1 MPTTATRQR
10 VEGQLHRTLPATLTI
25 REAAPG
31 QPDDGLLRLR
41 LSVSSEAPYLRSSW
55 WDDPWVEVL
64 GHAEGE
70 IDLVRLNGRAT
81 VLANHN
87 RYQSLGNT
95 PLAGIGS
102 VERAWIEADRLLCDI
117 VISRRAALED
127 LRQDIKDGLV
137 TLVSIGYVI
146 NERLLTK
153 AGGDGQPNEY
163 RVTNWTPFEVSLVDI
178 PADASVGLGRD
189 MPDPQDTPEA
199 RQAGPR
205 YRVIDLPVTQP
216 AAPTAPVQVSTEG
229 ERHMPTPAN
238 PAATGATGVADQPQP
253 VQQRAADPAPAP
265 AGGNIAAIREATRV
279 AGFGTDVALDLIE
292 RGLNLDQAREEL
304 FRRMSE
310 QSERAPTRS
319 AGGDIYLVGDE
330 QATRRSLMA
339 EAVAHRMM
347 PTGNLSEGAR
357 EFRHMSLLR
366 MAEESL
372 ALSGVRVRG
381 LSSMEIAS
389 RALHTT
395 SDFPLVLSAV
405 ANKRLRAAYEASPTT
420 YQLWARR
427 APNAP
432 DFKAINIVQL
442 GGAPDLEQVGEGG
455 EFKYGTVNEGG
466 ESYKVVTYGKIVPFS
481 RQSVV
486 NDDLRAFD
494 RLLTAFSGSA
504 RRLENRLTYRQLGN
518 NPSLSDGVALFHA
531 SHGNLAA
538 SGGAI
543 SAATLSSA
551 RAAMRKQKGLAAEEL
566 NITPSYLIVPTD
578 LEQLAYQ
585 FTSSQYVPAKA
596 TDTNEFRAGGRTA
609 LEPIVDPVLDGYST
623 TAWYLAGDGMACDTV
638 EYCWLDGAEGVWLE
652 SEPGF
657 DVDGMKFKARL
668 DFAAK
673 AADYRGLFKNPG
685 A

>member
-10 VEGQLHRTLPATLTI
+10 VEGQLQRTLPAQLTI
-25 REAAPG
+25 RELEPG
-31 QPDDGLLRLR
+31 QADDGLLRLR

-55 WDDPWVEVL
+55 WDDPWIEVL

-102 VERAWIEADRLLCDI
+102 VERAWIESDRLLCDI

-153 AGGDGQPNEY
+153 AGNDGQPNEY
-163 RVTNWTPFEVSLVDI
+163 RVTSWTPFEVSLVDI

-205 YRVIDLPVTQP
+205 YRVIDLPAPQP
-216 AAPTAPVQVSTEG
+216 AAPTAPTQVSTEG
-229 ERHMPTPAN
+229 ERHMPTTATPAG
-238 PAATGATGVADQPQP
+238 TGTTDQQQP
-253 VQQRAADPAPAP
+253 VQQRTADPAPTAV
-265 AGGNIAAIREATRV
+265 NVAAIREATRV

-319 AGGDIYLVGDE
+319 TGGDIYLVGDE
-330 QATRRSLMA
+330 QATRRELMA

-347 PTGNLSEGAR
+347 PTGRLSDGAR

-381 LSSMEIAS
+381 LAPMEIAS
-389 RALHTT
+389 RALHTN

-405 ANKRLRAAYEASPTT
+405 ANKRLRTAYEASPTT

-432 DFKAINIVQL
+432 DFKAINVVNL

-455 EFKYGTVNEGG
+455 EFKYGTVSEAG
-466 ESYKVVTYGKIVPFS
+466 EVYKVFTYGKVLAFS
-481 RQSVV
+481 RQAIV
-486 NDDLRAFD
+486 NDDLRGFD
-494 RLLTAFSGSA
+494 RMVTAFASSA
-504 RRLENRLTYRQLGN
+504 RRLENRLVYRQLVA
-518 NPSLSDGVALFHA
+518 NPNMADGKALFHA
-531 SHGNLAA
+531 DHANLAA
-538 SGGAI
+538 AGGAI
-543 SAATLSSA
+543 SATTLSAA
-551 RAAMRKQKGLAAEEL
+551 RAGMRKQKGLAGEEL
-566 NITPSYLIVPTD
+566 NITPSYLIVPSD

-609 LEPIVDPVLDGYST
+609 LEPIVDPVLDSYST
-623 TAWYLAGDGMACDTV
+623 AAWYLAGDGMACDTV
-638 EYCWLDGAEGVWLE
+638 EYCWLDGAEGVYLE

-657 DVDGMKFKARL
+657 DVDGMKLKARL
-668 DFAAK
+668 DFGAK
-673 AADYRGLFKNPG
+673 AADHRGLYKNPG